1 MRIVTHVNATDV
13 LTMFYLSMYSFF
25 NISFAIMIPTI
36 SLFAFRN
43 RRNKRGEV
51 KIYIRFTQD
60 RKSSYKCTNIAV
72 PHLMWD
78 FNKGKVKSSYKLC
91 NAINM
96 LLEKQ
101 LSEIR
106 QDLMV
111 TAMKTKHI
119 SSTQAKKLV
128 FNKLNLSFF
137 NLAKE
142 VMDNFEKDGK
152 IGMRDRLKTV
162 FAKFE
167 GFLGTKNATFYDID
181 EKVLLDF
188 QNHLRT
194 KYENKINTIQ
204 SNMKSIRRIFS
215 IAIERGIITSND
227 DPFKKVKIRSEK
239 TLRDFLTEEEVGRL
253 VNLDLEEGSYLE
265 RVRDIFI
272 WTIFSGGLR
281 IGDVLQLRKS
291 NFEGN
296 VMSMVIQKTNTPHR
310 VTLPDN
316 AFKVLVKYLDQIKS
330 ADGYAF
336 GLLEEKFHGG
346 NAITLDKAITGA
358 TQKYNKALKQLAERA
373 GISKII
379 ASHQARI
386 SFVTIAAQ
394 NGVPLTTI
402 QGLVKHSKM
411 EMTALYSKFVDNQ
424 GDTAL
429 SNLEK
434 TVFKISTQ
442 KNA

>member
-1 MRIVTHVNATDV
+1 MYENMNIHVP
-13 LTMFYLSMYSFF
+13 LCIQIQHMFEQCFTSFF

-36 SLFAFRN
+36 SLFAFKN

-60 RKSSYKCTNIAV
+60 RKSNYKCTSIAV
-72 PHLMWD
+72 PFSMWD
-78 FNKGKVKSSYKLC
+78 FNKCKVKSSYKLC
-91 NAINM
+91 TPVNM

-137 NLAKE
+137 KLADE
-142 VMDNFEKDGK
+142 VMANFENDGK

-162 FAKFE
+162 FVKFE
-167 GFLGTKNATFYDID
+167 SFLGSRNATFYDID
-181 EKVLLDF
+181 EKVLIDF
-188 QNHLRT
+188 QNYLRT
-194 KYENKINTIQ
+194 KYENKVNTIQ

-227 DPFKKVKIRSEK
+227 DPFKNVKIRQEK
-239 TLRDFLTEEEVGRL
+239 TMRVFLTEDEVNSI
-253 VNLDLEEGSYLE
+253 VKLELETGSYLE
-265 RVRDIFI
+265 KVRDVFI

-281 IGDVLQLRKS
+281 IGDVLLLRKS
-291 NFEGN
+291 NFEAD
-296 VMSMVIQKTNTPHR
+296 VMTLIIQKTKTPHR
-310 VTLPDN
+310 VTLPKN
-316 AFKVLVKYLDQIKS
+316 AYKVLVKYLEQIKGD
-330 ADGYAF
+330 DGYAF
-336 GLLEEKFHGG
+336 GLLEERFNGG
-346 NAITLDKAITGA
+346 SAIQLDKAVTGA
-358 TQKYNKALKQLAERA
+358 TQKYNKALKQLAEKA

-379 ASHQARI
+379 GSHQARI

-402 QGLVKHSKM
+402 QGIVKHSKM
-411 EMTALYSKFVDNQ
+411 EMTAHYSKFVDNQ
-424 GDTAL
+424 GDKAL
-429 SNLEK
+429 MDLENK
-434 TVFKISTQ
+434 FIK
-442 KNA
+442 

>member
-1 MRIVTHVNATDV
+1 
-13 LTMFYLSMYSFF
+13 MFENMNIHASLCMQMHEMFEQCFTSF
-25 NISFAIMIPTI
+25 IHIIFAIMIPTI
-36 SLFAFRN
+36 SLFAFKN

-60 RKSSYKCTNIAV
+60 RRSSYKCTNIAL
-72 PHLMWD
+72 PSNMWD
-78 FNKGKVKSSYKLC
+78 FAKGKVKSSYKLC

-111 TAMKTKHI
+111 TTMKTKHI
-119 SSTQAKKLV
+119 SSNQAKKLV

-137 NLAKE
+137 KLADE
-142 VMDNFEKDGK
+142 SMANFEQEGK

-167 GFLGTKNATFYDID
+167 EFLGSRNATFYDID
-181 EKVLLDF
+181 EKILIDF

-194 KYENKINTIQ
+194 KYGNKINTIQ
-204 SNMKSIRRIFS
+204 GNMKIIRRVFS

-227 DPFKKVKIRSEK
+227 DPFKNVKIRQEK
-239 TLRDFLTEEEVGRL
+239 TMRDFLTEEEVNRL
-253 VNLDLEEGSYLE
+253 VKLELEAGSYLE
-265 RVRDIFI
+265 RVRDVFI
-272 WTIFSGGLR
+272 WTIFTGGLR
-281 IGDVLQLRKS
+281 IGDVLLLRKS

-296 VMSMVIQKTNTPHR
+296 ILTMVIQKTKTPHR
-310 VTLPDN
+310 VTLPEN
-316 AFKVLVKYLDQIKS
+316 AYKMLVKYLEQINGT
-330 ADGYAF
+330 DGFAF
-336 GLLEEKFHGG
+336 GLLEERFFGV
-346 NAITLDKAITGA
+346 NAIALDKAVTGA
-358 TQKYNKALKQLAERA
+358 TQKYNKALKQLAEMA
-373 GISKII
+373 SISKTIG
-379 ASHQARI
+379 SHQARI

-402 QGLVKHSKM
+402 QGIVKHSKM
-411 EMTALYSKFVDNQ
+411 EMTAHYSKFVDNQ

-429 SNLEK
+429 MELEK
-434 TVFKISTQ
+434 KII
-442 KNA
+442 K

>member
-1 MRIVTHVNATDV
+1 
-13 LTMFYLSMYSFF
+13 
-25 NISFAIMIPTI
+25 MIPTI
-36 SLFAFRN
+36 NLFAFKN

-60 RKSSYKCTNIAV
+60 RKSNYKCTNISV
-72 PHLMWD
+72 PFNMWD
-78 FNKGKVKSSYKLC
+78 FTKCKVKSIYKLC
-91 NAINM
+91 TPVNM

-119 SSTQAKKLV
+119 SSTQAKKLA

-137 NLAKE
+137 KLADE
-142 VMDNFEKDGK
+142 VINNFEKDGK

-167 GFLGTKNATFYDID
+167 EFLGSRNATFYDID
-181 EKVLLDF
+181 ETVLNDF
-188 QNHLRT
+188 QNYLRT
-194 KYENKINTIQ
+194 KYENKVNTIQ

-215 IAIERGIITSND
+215 IAVERGIITSND
-227 DPFKKVKIRSEK
+227 DPFKNVKLKHEK
-239 TLRDFLTEEEVGRL
+239 TIRDFLTEEEVNRL
-253 VNLDLEEGSYLE
+253 SKLELETGSYLE
-265 RVRDIFI
+265 RVRDVFI

-281 IGDVLQLRKS
+281 IGDVLLLRKS

-296 VMSMVIQKTNTPHR
+296 VLTMIIQKTKTPHR
-310 VTLPDN
+310 VTLPEN
-316 AFKVLVKYLDQIKS
+316 AYKVLMKYLGKIHG
-330 ADGYAF
+330 ADGFAF
-336 GLLEEKFHGG
+336 GLMEERFNGV
-346 NAITLDKAITGA
+346 NAIELDKAVTGA
-358 TQKYNKALKQLAERA
+358 TQKYNKALKQLAEMA

-379 ASHQARI
+379 GSHQARI

-402 QGLVKHSKM
+402 QGIVKHSKI
-411 EMTALYSKFVDNQ
+411 EMTAHYSKFVDNQ
-424 GDTAL
+424 GDMAL
-429 SNLEK
+429 IGLEK
-434 TVFKISTQ
+434 AILK
-442 KNA
+442 